1 MPFLSPL
8 THSQLPA
15 HPWLLLGLLSAFLT
29 PPALASASL
38 TITPAVEIHFTA
50 QPGHWLQL
58 QQSTDLLT
66 WNPALPPMLSQ
77 AGGSR
82 TLLPAPGANG
92 TFRLVSSPVRDLNA
106 TLEPIRSARRL
117 PALGCVVIQSN
128 QITGLGVVGMRK
140 WNVNQPATTSDKWH
154 HGSITKSI
162 TATLAAVLVSKGH
175 LQWTH
180 TLADVFPDKTSAMN
194 AAWHSVTLES
204 LLANR
209 GGAPNSLN
217 ANGVWTDLWNFG
229 GTPREARIRLLDRVT
244 AVTPSSTPGT
254 KYEYSNAGFAIAG
267 AMLEQVM
274 NQPWEDLVREHLFT
288 PLGMVSGGFGVP
300 ATPRYLDQPWGH
312 TLASGN
318 PSPVPPGTDADN
330 PPAIGPAGTVHAS
343 LTDLARYVALHLAG
357 ARGETTPLLH
367 PADFLKLHSDV
378 AGQGYALGWNVGSRP
393 WAGGR
398 TLSHTGSNVQ
408 WFTNIW
414 IAPEKNWAC
423 IVVTNFGGQG
433 AFEATDAVVAA
444 LIPLFL

>member
-1 MPFLSPL
+1 
-8 THSQLPA
+8 
-15 HPWLLLGLLSAFLT
+15 
-29 PPALASASL
+29 
-38 TITPAVEIHFTA
+38 
-50 QPGHWLQL
+50 
-58 QQSTDLLT
+58 
-66 WNPALPPMLSQ
+66 
-77 AGGSR
+77 
-82 TLLPAPGANG
+82 
-92 TFRLVSSPVRDLNA
+92 
-106 TLEPIRSARRL
+106 
-117 PALGCVVIQSN
+117 VVIQSN
-128 QITGLGVVGMRK
+128 LITGLGVVGVRK
-140 WNVNQPATTSDKWH
+140 WNVNEPATISDKWH

-175 LQWTH
+175 VHWTQ
-180 TLADVFPDKTSAMN
+180 TLAEVFPDKASAMN
-194 AAWHSVTLES
+194 AAWHSVSLES

-209 GGAPNSLN
+209 GGAPGNLN
-217 ANGVWTDLWNFG
+217 AGGLWNDLWAFG
-229 GTPREARIRLLDRVT
+229 GTPRQARILLLDRVT
-244 AVTPSSTPGT
+244 AVAPSSTPGSQ
-254 KYEYSNAGFAIAG
+254 YEYSNAGFAIAG

-274 NQPWEDLVREHLFT
+274 NRPWEDLIREHLFI
-288 PLGMVSGGFGVP
+288 PLGMASGGFGVP

-312 TLASGN
+312 TLSSGN

-357 ARGETTPLLH
+357 ARGEATPLLD
-367 PADFLKLHSDV
+367 PASFLKLHSNV
-378 AGQGYALGWNVGSRP
+378 ANQGYALGWNVGSRP

-398 TLSHTGSNVQ
+398 VLSHTGSNVQ

>member
-1 MPFLSPL
+1 MRFPSPFSLAR
-8 THSQLPA
+8 LPA
-15 HPWLLLGLLSAFLT
+15 HAWFLLCLLPATLIPSALGSQALSISPAIEIRFAS
-29 PPALASASL
+29 PPGQW
-38 TITPAVEIHFTA
+38 I
-50 QPGHWLQL
+50 QL
-58 QQSTDLLT
+58 QQSTNLIS
-66 WNPALPPMLSQ
+66 WNPALPSMLSQ
-77 AGGSR
+77 AGESR
-82 TLLPAPGANG
+82 TLLPAPDANG
-92 TFRLVSSPVRDLNA
+92 SFRLVSSPVRDLTD

-128 QITGLGVVGMRK
+128 LITGLGVVGVRK
-140 WNVNQPATTSDKWH
+140 WNVNEPATISDKWH

-175 LQWTH
+175 VHWTQ
-180 TLADVFPDKTSAMN
+180 TLAEVFPDKASAMN
-194 AAWHSVTLES
+194 AAWHSVSLES

-209 GGAPNSLN
+209 GGAPGNLN
-217 ANGVWTDLWNFG
+217 AGGLWNDLWAFG
-229 GTPREARIRLLDRVT
+229 GTPRQARILLLDRVT
-244 AVTPSSTPGT
+244 AVAPSSTPGSQ
-254 KYEYSNAGFAIAG
+254 YEYSNAGFAIAG

-274 NQPWEDLVREHLFT
+274 NRPWEDLIREHLFI
-288 PLGMVSGGFGVP
+288 PLGMASGGFGVP

-312 TLASGN
+312 TLSSGN

-357 ARGETTPLLH
+357 ARGEATPLLD
-367 PADFLKLHSDV
+367 PASFLKLHSNV
-378 AGQGYALGWNVGSRP
+378 ANQGYALGWNVGSRP

-398 TLSHTGSNVQ
+398 VLSHTGSNVQ